1 MRTNPYMPTSNGL
14 AERTIRTLGEMLRM
28 VSKNEWDDYV
38 GRVLWAY
45 NMTVHSTTGE

>member
-28 VSKNEWDDYV
+28 VSKNEWALCRVELWRITQGTNEEQDD
-38 GRVLWAY
+38 
-45 NMTVHSTTGE
+45 